1 MSCSCCDNK
10 NCMNNHDHNGH
21 EHHDHHEHHEHHGH
35 DHEHIHFEGG
45 ASKKQLVKICIATGL
60 FIVVF
65 VLDKIFE
72 LASINPGSANWV
84 LPFVCYFI
92 VYLILGKDILKEA
105 FLGIIHGELL
115 DENFLMTIAS
125 LGAFALGIY
134 KGCIGQEPDGFEE
147 GCAVVIF
154 YSIGEYF
161 QQWALGRSRKSIAD
175 LMDLRPDI
183 AHVLKGTEIIDT
195 DPDEVEIGTC
205 IVINKGE
212 KIPLDGTLLSDSAI
226 LDTMAITGES
236 DYENI
241 SEGAEVFSGSICMSD
256 EPIKIITTKIYDDST
271 VAKILDLVENAS
283 DKKAKTE
290 TFIARFAR
298 IYTPIVVGLAVVI
311 AIIPP
316 IIGLIINT
324 GSATGLFSDLSW
336 TTWIYRALS
345 FLVVSCPCALVISI
359 PLSFFM
365 GIGTVSRYNILVKGS
380 NCLELISKADI
391 YVSDKTGTLTIGR
404 EIKPE
409 AKNVIK
415 WLHKMG
421 SKIYIL
427 SGDKQEVVE
436 NVAGEL
442 GINNYS
448 HSLKPDEKV
457 SQLESIMK
465 NKSKSD
471 VVAYVG
477 DGINDAPS
485 LMRADVGISMGGIGS
500 DAAVEV
506 SNIVLMKDNLN
517 GIPLIKKIAR
527 RTMRI
532 VWENIIFSIGI
543 KVLVLVLSA
552 FGITNMWFAVFADV
566 GVALLAVLN
575 ALRVGAVKYDKENI
589 TNK

>member
-1 MSCSCCDNK
+1 MSCNCCDNK
-10 NCMNNHDHNGH
+10 NCIHNHTEE
-21 EHHDHHEHHEHHGH
+21 EHGHHGHNHH
-35 DHEHIHFEGG
+35 DHEHLHFEGG
-45 ASKKQLVKICIATGL
+45 ANKKQLVKICIATGL

-65 VLDKIFE
+65 VLDKIFD
-72 LASINPGSANWV
+72 LASINPGPANWV

-92 VYLILGKDILKEA
+92 AYLILGKDILKEA
-105 FLGIIHGELL
+105 FEGIIHGELL
-115 DENFLMTIAS
+115 DENFLMSIAS

-134 KGCIGQEPDGFEE
+134 KGCIGEVPDGFEE
-147 GCAVVIF
+147 GCAVVLF

-175 LMDLRPDI
+175 LMDLRPDV
-183 AHVLKGTEIIDT
+183 AHILKDGNIVDI
-195 DPDEVEIGTC
+195 DPDEVEIGSQ
-205 IVINKGE
+205 IIINMGE
-212 KIPLDGTLLSDSAI
+212 KIPLDGTLVSENAV
-226 LDTMAITGES
+226 LDTMAISGES
-236 DYENI
+236 EYENI
-241 SEGAEVFSGSICMSD
+241 LKGADIFSGSINMS
-256 EPIKIITTKIYDDST
+256 EGSITITTTKVYDDST
-271 VAKILDLVENAS
+271 VAKILDLVENAA

-298 IYTPIVVGLAVVI
+298 IYTPIVVGLAVAI

-324 GSATGLFSDLSW
+324 WASAGLFSDLTW
-336 TTWIYRALS
+336 TTWVYRALS

-365 GIGTVSRYNILVKGS
+365 GIGTASRYNILVKGS

-391 YVSDKTGTLTIGR
+391 YVSDKTGTLTVGK

-415 WLHKMG
+415 WLKKMG
-421 SKIYIL
+421 SKIYVL
-427 SGDKQEVVE
+427 SGDKEDVVKEVAS
-436 NVAGEL
+436 NL
-442 GINNYS
+442 GIKNYS
-448 HSLKPDEKV
+448 YELKPQEKV
-457 SQLESIMK
+457 SKLEDIMK
-465 NKSKSD
+465 NKNKSD
-471 VVAYVG
+471 VVAFVG

-532 VWENIIFSIGI
+532 VWENIVFSIGI
-543 KVLVLVLSA
+543 KVVVLVLSA

-575 ALRVGAVKYDKENI
+575 ALRVGAVKYDKDNI

>member
-1 MSCSCCDNK
+1 MSCNCCDNK
-10 NCMNNHDHNGH
+10 NCIHNHSEEEHDHRGH
-21 EHHDHHEHHEHHGH
+21 HH
-35 DHEHIHFEGG
+35 DHEHLHFEGG

-65 VLDKIFE
+65 VLDKIFD
-72 LASINPGSANWV
+72 LASINPGPANWV
-84 LPFVCYFI
+84 LPFVCYLIAF
-92 VYLILGKDILKEA
+92 LILGKDILKEA
-105 FLGIIHGELL
+105 FEGIIHGELL
-115 DENFLMTIAS
+115 DENFLMSIAS

-134 KGCIGQEPDGFEE
+134 KGCIGEVPDGFEE

-161 QQWALGRSRKSIAD
+161 QQWALGRSRKSIAE
-175 LMDLRPDI
+175 LMDLRPDV
-183 AHVLKGTEIIDT
+183 AHVLQGETVVDT
-195 DPDEVEIGTC
+195 DPDKVEIGTT
-205 IVINKGE
+205 IIINKGE
-212 KIPLDGTLLSDSAI
+212 KVPLDGTLVSDYAV
-226 LDTMAITGES
+226 LDTMTITGES
-236 DYENI
+236 EHEKVNKGTEIY
-241 SEGAEVFSGSICMSD
+241 SGSINMSD
-256 EPIKIITTKIYDDST
+256 STIIIITTKVYDDST
-271 VAKILDLVENAS
+271 VAKILDLVENAN

-290 TFIARFAR
+290 TFITRFAR
-298 IYTPIVVGLAVVI
+298 VYTPIVVGLAVAI
-311 AIIPP
+311 AILPP
-316 IIGLIINT
+316 IIGLII
-324 GSATGLFSDLSW
+324 GSSSIAGLFSDLTF

-365 GIGTVSRYNILVKGS
+365 GIGTASRYNILVKGS

-391 YVSDKTGTLTIGR
+391 YVSDKTGTLTVGK

-409 AKNVIK
+409 AKKVIA
-415 WLHKMG
+415 WLKKMG
-421 SKIYIL
+421 SKIYVL
-427 SGDKQEVVE
+427 SGDKEEIVSE
-436 NVAGEL
+436 VAGKL
-442 GINNYS
+442 GIQNYAYE
-448 HSLKPDEKV
+448 LKPHEKV
-457 SQLESIMK
+457 GQLESIMK
-465 NKSKSD
+465 EKGPKD
-471 VVAYVG
+471 IVAFVG

-485 LMRADVGISMGGIGS
+485 LMKADVGISMGGIGS
-500 DAAVEV
+500 DAAIEV

-517 GIPLIKKIAR
+517 GIPLIKKIAK

-589 TNK
+589 TEK